1 MCFLHNTFLNR
12 DFSLDIVKKC
22 IKILTV
28 ILISVLEG
36 SVSHFFYVGLQ
47 YFFMT
52 CRKIVKTIF
61 YNFVS
66 FIQ

>member
-1 MCFLHNTFLNR
+1 MCFLHNIFLNR

-36 SVSHFFYVGLQ
+36 SVSHFFL
-47 YFFMT
+47 
-52 CRKIVKTIF
+52 CRPSILF
-61 YNFVS
+61 YDM
-66 FIQ
+66 